1 MKKLLTVILAVIFIT
16 ISAGNASALCVKEAE
31 ANLRSG
37 PGTQYEKLWE
47 VFQYMPFKKIS
58 KKGQW
63 YKIQDVAKDVYW
75 IYAPLTTSSY
85 KCAVVK
91 DDKANIR
98 KGPGTNHEQTSASPA
113 MKYYSFKVLKI
124 KGDWVQVKDEY
135 GDTGWIFKPLL
146 WIQ

>member
-1 MKKLLTVILAVIFIT
+1 MKKLLALIFTAVIIT
-16 ISAGNASALCVKEAE
+16 VSVSNASALCVKESE

-47 VFQYMPFKKIS
+47 VFQYMPFKKLK

-63 YKIQDVAKDVYW
+63 YKVSDVVKDVYW

-91 DDKANIR
+91 GEKANIR
-98 KGPGTNHEQTSASPA
+98 KGPGTDKPQTSSSPA
-113 MKYYSFKVLKI
+113 LQYYSFKVLKI

-135 GDTGWIFKPLL
+135 GDTGWIFKSLL